1 MPNKHDTDLLE
12 YLRTHK
18 SSHVRLAV
26 QKIHASF
33 EASSS
38 FMKSATSLPSEVPA
52 APATPTR
59 HTTISSAPTTNS
71 AVKRHIEHLERKI
84 IEQSETTTRNESL
97 LSLSPRSHQRTNV
110 SPRYAF
116 SPKQLYHKA
125 GWDNDDDTTVST
137 VSISSMSMSSLSVDR
152 PIMEIRFERSS
163 LGDERPGTNMFG
175 SPSSDAIRKI
185 EHISIL
191 DAAFDG
197 VVSYAHTLSTSRGCP
212 SDTATSSNEVEEG
225 PEKGVFHYY
234 FVLSVLLLSA
244 KGVDPFVVC
253 TIYLWLEI
261 FRQHTSGCEEQ
272 SS

>member
-1 MPNKHDTDLLE
+1 MPNKQDTDLLE

-38 FMKSATSLPSEVPA
+38 FMKSATSLPSGVPA
-52 APATPTR
+52 APATPIR
-59 HTTISSAPTTNS
+59 RTTISSTPTTNS
-71 AVKRHIEHLERKI
+71 AVKRHVEHLERKI

-152 PIMEIRFERSS
+152 PIMEIRFERSC
-163 LGDERPGTNMFG
+163 LGERPSTNMFG
-175 SPSSDAIRKI
+175 SSPSSDAICKI

-197 VVSYAHTLSTSRGCP
+197 AVSYAHTLRGCP
-212 SDTATSSNEVEEG
+212 SETATSSNEV
-225 PEKGVFHYY
+225 
-234 FVLSVLLLSA
+234 
-244 KGVDPFVVC
+244 
-253 TIYLWLEI
+253 
-261 FRQHTSGCEEQ
+261 
-272 SS
+272 

>member
-1 MPNKHDTDLLE
+1 MPNKQDTDLLE

-38 FMKSATSLPSEVPA
+38 FMKSATSLPSGVPA
-52 APATPTR
+52 APTTPVR
-59 HTTISSAPTTNS
+59 RTTVSSTPTTNS
-71 AVKRHIEHLERKI
+71 AVKRHVEHLERKI

-163 LGDERPGTNMFG
+163 LGERPSTNMFRS
-175 SPSSDAIRKI
+175 SPSSDAICKI

-197 VVSYAHTLSTSRGCP
+197 AVSYAQTLSTSRGCP
-212 SDTATSSNEVEEG
+212 SETTSSNEAEEG

-253 TIYLWLEI
+253 TIYLW
-261 FRQHTSGCEEQ
+261 
-272 SS
+272 